1 MRASFVIAAAAA
13 PVIAF
18 QLQGCSKAMAEGQST
33 KAPTAVNR
41 TVELTIYPDDFA
53 LIHESRPIQLTG
65 GDQKVQL
72 TEVSKQLDPR
82 SVMLDWSNAD
92 LAAPISNSYD
102 LGVNNDTD
110 LLKCYLGQDVEIVRY
125 GDNGSEADRIR
136 GRLMVANPGETV
148 IQTGDK
154 FLVNPPGSIQAPA
167 GADIVTIPQLSVQV
181 NSPKQ
186 GSEDLNVS
194 YLSRGLSCVGDYV
207 ADLLPSD
214 DSISLQCWATVT
226 NKTGAS
232 YPAAKL
238 TLMAGQPNRA
248 ALNAEA
254 RTPALLGEDV
264 EGGAG
269 NYYTN
274 SRGLAAHRGAF
285 GYGSGPADA
294 WQTNSLAK
302 APESVGDLQAYS
314 VSKPADIVQDQMN
327 RLLLLSSER
336 VPIEREYRAVMP
348 NLNGY
353 GYDYYGAPDQSRG
366 VVQMAFH
373 FKNAASA
380 GLGSALPAGI
390 LRIYGQ
396 DAGGSKRYL
405 GAANVWNAPKDA
417 KIDVTLANAFD
428 LYTMRKVVSSKR
440 MNKHTVRKQ
449 IQIAVHNAK
458 SADADVLV
466 FQGFNGKFV
475 AVQESIKH
483 DSPDASTARWK
494 VHVPAGKETVLK
506 FTADLTG

>member
-1 MRASFVIAAAAA
+1 
-13 PVIAF
+13 
-18 QLQGCSKAMAEGQST
+18 MAQGQST
-33 KAPTAVNR
+33 KGPSAVNR

-53 LIHESRPIQLTG
+53 LIHESRPIQLAG

-92 LAAPISNSYD
+92 LPAPISNSYD

-110 LLKCYLGQDVEIVRY
+110 LLKRYLGQDIEIVRY
-125 GDNGSEADRIR
+125 GDNGSEADRIK

-194 YLSRGLSCVGDYV
+194 YLSRGLSWGADYV

-232 YPAAKL
+232 YPNAKV

-248 ALNAEA
+248 ALNAAA
-254 RTPALLGEDV
+254 RAPADMDV
-264 EGGAG
+264 EGA
-269 NYYTN
+269 YYTN
-274 SRGLAAHRGAF
+274 SRGLPEHRVAF
-285 GYGSGPADA
+285 GFDA
-294 WQTNSLAK
+294 GVGRGKWEVSQS
-302 APESVGDLQAYS
+302 SVGDLQAYS

-348 NLNGY
+348 TLNGY

-396 DAGGSKRYL
+396 DSGGSKRYL

-449 IQIAVHNAK
+449 IQITVHNAK

-483 DSPDASTARWK
+483 DSSDASTARWK

>member
-18 QLQGCSKAMAEGQST
+18 QLQGCSKAMAQGQST
-33 KAPTAVNR
+33 KGPSAVNR

-53 LIHESRPIQLTG
+53 LIHESRPIQLAG

-92 LAAPISNSYD
+92 LPAPISNSYD

-110 LLKCYLGQDVEIVRY
+110 LLKRYLGQDIEIVRY
-125 GDNGSEADRIR
+125 GDNGSEADRIK

-194 YLSRGLSCVGDYV
+194 YLSRGLSWGADYV

-232 YPAAKL
+232 YPNAKV

-248 ALNAEA
+248 ALNAAA
-254 RTPALLGEDV
+254 RAPADMDV
-264 EGGAG
+264 EGA
-269 NYYTN
+269 YYTN
-274 SRGLAAHRGAF
+274 SRGLPEHRVAF
-285 GYGSGPADA
+285 GFDA
-294 WQTNSLAK
+294 GVGRGKWEVSQS
-302 APESVGDLQAYS
+302 SVGDLQAYS

-348 NLNGY
+348 TLNGY

-396 DAGGSKRYL
+396 DSGGSKRYL

-449 IQIAVHNAK
+449 IQITVHNAK

-483 DSPDASTARWK
+483 DSSDASTARWK